1 MSPTITRR
9 RLLAGSLGVAGAS
22 LLAACGETQVVEV
35 EKIVTQEV
43 IKEVP
48 VEKIVTQTE
57 IKEVQ
62 VEKIVTQ
69 TQIKEVQVDRV
80 VTQVVEKVV
89 EAPPA
94 ARTVKFNFETDHT
107 SGPRGKSTQWAIDR
121 YNQIKPNTIV
131 KFIAQ
136 PDQFTEKINIQA
148 VAGTL
153 SEISL
158 LSDRVFQQWVDAGT
172 WLQIN
177 DLLAKN
183 PDFTPA
189 EYHFSGEVYTDN
201 KEPPGPLPYDDTMR
215 GPQYG
220 MPYQG
225 AGIAAF
231 IYNVDLLDAAGVPA
245 PTDGWSYDD
254 MLEGAMQVRDQE
266 TGVWGLNSGILGMQ
280 HQCWGFNGLQKY
292 IVGPEGHLV
301 LGNFQG
307 AGRESLQRAYD
318 YIHTYDVQFRSE
330 LRQEIGRRI
339 RQPVQ
344 CGVARLRPRTGPQHG
359 LQPDPDWGSVP
370 LGAGPETAWA
380 APNVNGRQRVRRS
393 AAYRGLHGHAYR
405 HRRAGG

>member
-1 MSPTITRR
+1 M
-9 RLLAGSLGVAGAS
+9 
-22 LLAACGETQVVEV
+22 

-48 VEKIVTQTE
+48 VEKIVTQTQ

-80 VTQVVEKVV
+80 VTQIVEKVV

-201 KEPPGPLPYDDTMR
+201 KELPGPLPYDDTMR
-215 GPQYG
+215 GAAIRDALSGRWNRGIHLQRRSPG
-220 MPYQG
+220 CRRHSG
-225 AGIAAF
+225 AH
-231 IYNVDLLDAAGVPA
+231 
-245 PTDGWSYDD
+245 GW
-254 MLEGAMQVRDQE
+254 
-266 TGVWGLNSGILGMQ
+266 
-280 HQCWGFNGLQKY
+280 
-292 IVGPEGHLV
+292 LV
-301 LGNFQG
+301 LRRH
-307 AGRESLQRAYD
+307 ARGR
-318 YIHTYDVQFRSE
+318 H
-330 LRQEIGRRI
+330 
-339 RQPVQ
+339 
-344 CGVARLRPRTGPQHG
+344 
-359 LQPDPDWGSVP
+359 
-370 LGAGPETAWA
+370 AGP
-380 APNVNGRQRVRRS
+380 
-393 AAYRGLHGHAYR
+393 
-405 HRRAGG
+405 